1 MSVAA
6 EGAGGSSV
14 LNVTEGVVVNTGAL
28 QFAKR
33 GDVVDALGL
42 SGCAEGGGADIMG
55 ASCTA
60 KGIVGSA
67 VITGALQGVEDG
79 NARAEGVATVDGT
92 GEVVTGLPLTLPLK
106 EYSLLPAI
114 TDLGS
119 ESANQQ
125 FSTELSL
132 AAENSRYGVGSI
144 RGQDGSSCLAVYVK
158 GGDAQRVLD
167 GKSLYYNV

>member
-42 SGCAEGGGADIMG
+42 SGCAEGGADMG
-55 ASCTA
+55 ASPTA
-60 KGIVGSA
+60 EGIVGNA
-67 VITGALQGVEDG
+67 GITGALQGIEDG